1 MSEPP
6 EPAAEPS
13 LAKST
18 VTHKLAFAG
27 KNPELALLHGCVLS
41 GFSPDYHKSDIVRT
55 RALQHSLR
63 CHYYN
68 LITANPEQRYALP
81 YSLNCP
87 PPAFKVTPKTRCC
100 TNVRTCPWCHIRRQ
114 LMPIYEAIMA
124 VPEEIR
130 RDCKVV
136 GWARGFPFVP
146 GHLPFFAPKKSP
158 HQWCQALVTAQLV
171 APTFHPRVNQ
181 LCLHHAG
188 IQLIPKSCDPIKAL
202 GNPAV
207 MPVLGVC
214 AFDNADSETVL
225 EAISMV
231 VRLPW
236 VTLSR
241 KENLTHFQTLMDGF
255 HKQQLLR
262 INRYKGISHGHQQPT
277 VPKAELQPAES
288 VSESL

>member
-1 MSEPP
+1 MSEPQA
-6 EPAAEPS
+6 PAAEPAP
-13 LAKST
+13 AKST
-18 VTHKLAFAG
+18 VTHKLAFVG

-41 GFSPDYHKSDIVRT
+41 GFSPDYHTSDIVRT
-55 RALQHSLR
+55 QALQRSLR
-63 CHYYN
+63 FHYYN
-68 LITANPEQRYALP
+68 LITANPEQRYALT

-87 PPAFKVTPKTRCC
+87 PPAFKVTPKTRFC
-100 TNVRTCPWCHIRRQ
+100 TNVRVCPWCHIRRQ
-114 LMPIYEAIMA
+114 LLPIYEAVMA

-136 GWARGFPFVP
+136 GWARGLPYEAR
-146 GHLPFFAPKKSP
+146 HLPFFAPKKSP
-158 HQWCQALVTAQLV
+158 HQWCQALVTAQLM
-171 APTFHPRVNQ
+171 APTLHSRANV

-207 MPVLGVC
+207 MPVLGVRP
-214 AFDNADSETVL
+214 FDNADSATVL
-225 EAISMV
+225 EAISTV

-241 KENLTHFQTLMDGF
+241 KENLTPFQVLVDGF

-262 INRYKGISHGHQQPT
+262 INRYKGISHGNQQPA
-277 VPKAELQPAES
+277 VPKAELQSAES

>member
-1 MSEPP
+1 
-6 EPAAEPS
+6 
-13 LAKST
+13 
-18 VTHKLAFAG
+18 
-27 KNPELALLHGCVLS
+27 
-41 GFSPDYHKSDIVRT
+41 
-55 RALQHSLR
+55 
-63 CHYYN
+63 
-68 LITANPEQRYALP
+68 
-81 YSLNCP
+81 
-87 PPAFKVTPKTRCC
+87 
-100 TNVRTCPWCHIRRQ
+100 
-114 LMPIYEAIMA
+114 MA

-136 GWARGFPFVP
+136 GWARGLVYATKD
-146 GHLPFFAPKKSP
+146 LPFFALKQSP
-158 HQWCQALVTAQLV
+158 HQWCQALVTAQLM
-171 APTFHPRVNQ
+171 APTLHPRANQ
-181 LCLHHAG
+181 LYLHHAG
-188 IQLIPKSCDPIKAL
+188 IQLIPKSCDPIQAL

-207 MPVLGVC
+207 MPVLGVRP
-214 AFDNADSETVL
+214 FDNADGETVL

>member
-1 MSEPP
+1 MSELP
-6 EPAAEPS
+6 EPAAEP
-13 LAKST
+13 APVKST
-18 VTHKLAFAG
+18 VTHKLAFVG

-41 GFSPDYHKSDIVRT
+41 GFPPDYHTSDIVRT
-55 RALQHSLR
+55 QALQRSLR
-63 CHYYN
+63 FHYYRM
-68 LITANPEQRYALP
+68 ITANPEQRYALT

-114 LMPIYEAIMA
+114 LLPIYEAIMA

-136 GWARGFPFVP
+136 GWARGLAYATKN
-146 GHLPFFAPKKSP
+146 LPFFALKQRP
-158 HQWCQALVTAQLV
+158 HQWCRALVTAQLM
-171 APTFHPRVNQ
+171 APTLHPRANQ
-181 LCLHHAG
+181 LYLHHAG

-241 KENLTHFQTLMDGF
+241 KENLTHFQPLMDGF

-262 INRYKGISHGHQQPT
+262 INRYKGTSHGNQQPT